1 MRFSIIIPTFN
12 RRSSLKNT
20 LESLTNLNYSP
31 ENYEIIVVDN
41 GSTDNTRQMVE
52 AIVKSN
58 ISGRIRY
65 YYEPVPGLLSA
76 RHKGAFES
84 RGNILVYVDDDIE
97 ADPNWLAAIAE
108 AFGDT
113 ETHLVG
119 GKSLPKYESPP
130 PNWLEAFWYRDGS
143 LSQCFY
149 LSLIDFGDQLTQ
161 IDPLYVWGLN
171 FSIRKETLF
180 KVGGFNP
187 ECVPKDLQRYQGD
200 GDTGLAW
207 KIKAAGYKIV
217 YQPQAL
223 VYHVV
228 PNERLSIDYFVERMF
243 SAGVS
248 DSYTTIRKNRGIKFD
263 WKIQEPFCVARKLW
277 RRMASR
283 LSTDPYAIVR
293 QSVREAWLQGY
304 LFHQHE
310 ARKDPELLKW
320 ILSENYWD
328 YRYGPF
334 RSFNG

>member
-20 LESLTNLNYSP
+20 LESLLNLNYSP

-41 GSTDNTRQMVE
+41 GSIDNTRQMVE

-263 WKIQEPFCVARKLW
+263 WKIQEPFCLARKLW

-283 LSTDPYAIVR
+283 LSTDPYAIIR